1 MPLREKYPLLAVYNR
16 FSESWNEN
24 NGEEKTQNK
33 KEKGEQNSNRRNHYF
48 GILDSITN
56 SFVSH
61 NLNLDLVN
69 AFILKRFKIN
79 KFKKISVRL
88 ID

>member
-1 MPLREKYPLLAVYNR
+1 MLAVYSS

-24 NGEEKTQNK
+24 NEEEKTQSK
-33 KEKGEQNSNRRNHYF
+33 PEKGEQNSNRRNYYF

-61 NLNLDLVN
+61 NLNLQLVN
-69 AFILKRFKIN
+69 AFILQRF
-79 KFKKISVRL
+79 V
-88 ID
+88 